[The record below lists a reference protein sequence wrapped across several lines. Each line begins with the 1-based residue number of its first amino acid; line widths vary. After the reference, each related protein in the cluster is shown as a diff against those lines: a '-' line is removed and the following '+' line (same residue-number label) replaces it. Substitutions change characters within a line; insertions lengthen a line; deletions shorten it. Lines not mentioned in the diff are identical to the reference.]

1 MMSSSVIHSMT
12 SVNGSPLDEDI
23 DLIDV
28 SDHWL
33 RVFAAVSVEGSF
45 TSAART
51 LRVGQPAVSHAIK
64 QLESRLGT
72 PLFDRI
78 GGGVRLTEVGRDL
91 DAHVRPAFAAL
102 DTGVRAVRR
111 QVAEPDVVALS
122 VSTSFASWWLLPHLG
137 AFKQDHPGIEI
148 RCITSDADLTV
159 GLDDAHLWI
168 PLGAGPWP
176 GLETHPL
183 CDEHIVA
190 VVSAELADSLDD
202 PDDPAALA
210 SIPLVHLEERYRPR
224 YDWARWF
231 ADHGLGAPPRS
242 GPRSN
247 DYVVV
252 IQAAL
257 DGQGAALGWRHIVDP
272 LIESGRLVPVGG
284 AGVSTSATFDV
295 VHRPGALRPDVAAL
309 RDWLISSV
317 GVTRDD

>member
-1 MMSSSVIHSMT
+1 MT
-12 SVNGSPLDEDI
+12 SVNGSPLDGSI
-23 DLIDV
+23 DQIDV

-33 RVFAAVSVEGSF
+33 RVFSVVAAEGSF
-45 TSAART
+45 TAASRV

-64 QLESRLGT
+64 QLEARFGT
-72 PLFDRI
+72 PLFDRV
-78 GGGVRLTEVGRDL
+78 GGGVRLTEAGRDL
-91 DAHVRPAFAAL
+91 AAHVRPAFAAL
-102 DTGVRAVRR
+102 DAGVRAVRR
-111 QVAEPDVVALS
+111 QLAEPDVVALS

-137 AFKQDHPGIEI
+137 AFKQAHPGIEI
-148 RCITSDADLTV
+148 RCITSDADTAV

-168 PLGAGPWP
+168 PLGSGPWP
-176 GLETHPL
+176 GLEVHPL
-183 CDEHIVA
+183 CDERIVA
-190 VVSAELADSLDD
+190 VVSAEVAAALDD

-224 YDWARWF
+224 YDWTRWF
-231 ADHGLGAPPRS
+231 ADHGLGTPPRS

-284 AGVSTSATFDV
+284 AGVSTTSTFDI
-295 VHRPGALRPDVAAL
+295 VHRPGVLRDDVAAL
-309 RDWLISSV
+309 RDWLVATV
-317 GVTRDD
+317 GA